1 MPARSN
7 LDSFGT
13 KDRLA
18 VGDTSY
24 EIRRL
29 DRIDGSARLPYS
41 LKVLLENLLRNE
53 DGRLVTGDQISAL
66 AAWDPKAE
74 HGREIAYTPA
84 RVLMQD
90 FTGVPCVV
98 DLVAMR
104 DAIAGLGGDTK
115 RINPLCPTELVIDH
129 SVIADVFGRTDAFA
143 INAELEFER
152 NAERY
157 QLLRWGQQAFDD
169 FSVVPPGTGICHQVN
184 LEYLSRVV
192 FTRDGPDGP
201 LAYPDTLVGTD
212 SHTPMVNGL
221 GVLGW
226 GVGGIE
232 AEAAMLGQ
240 PMSMLIPQVVGL
252 KLTGELPAG
261 TTATDLV
268 LTVAELLRQ
277 TGVVGKFVEF
287 FGPGVANVPLA
298 NRATIGNMSPEYGAT
313 CAIFPI
319 DHVTCD
325 YLRLTGRS
333 EHRIQLVEA
342 YAKEQGMWHDASH
355 EPTYSQTLEL
365 DLSAIEPSIAGPK
378 RPQDRIPLR
387 VAPQTVSA
395 LLNGT
400 ETTAEALSELDKASA
415 DSFPASDPIAFG
427 ESMPEGKPREPWHG
441 GDKLPWPSAAAAVEL
456 ADGTRADVNHGDVVI
471 AAITSCTNTSN
482 PSVMVGAALLAK
494 KAVEKGLSRK
504 PWVKTTLAPG
514 SRVVT
519 DYYERAGLTPY
530 LDKLGFNLVGYGCTT
545 CIGNSGPLIPEVS
558 KAVTDE
564 DLTVCSV
571 LSGNRNFEGRIHPET
586 RMNFLAS
593 PPLVVA
599 YALAGTLRINLVT
612 DPIGTGSDGQP
623 VYLRDLWPTTAE
635 IDAVVNDNLQAEMF
649 TASYG
654 DVFTGDENW
663 RSLPVPGTD
672 TFSWDPDSTYVRQP
686 PYFDGMTRE
695 PQPLS
700 DITGARV
707 LAKLGDSVTTDHISP
722 AGSIRY
728 DSPAGKYLS
737 SHGIERKDFNSY
749 GSRRG
754 NHEVMIRGTF
764 ANIRL
769 RNQLAPGTEGGFTR
783 DFTQADGPVTTIY
796 DASVNYLAAGTPLV
810 ILAGKEYGSG
820 SSRDWAAKGTVLLGV
835 RAVLA
840 VSYERIHRSNL
851 IGMGVLPL
859 QFPDGADA
867 DSLGLTGEE
876 TFDITGVTALGDTIP
891 DTVRVKAGDVEFDAK
906 VRIDTPGEADYYR
919 NGGIMQ
925 YVLRQLLD

>member
-1 MPARSN
+1 MASN
-7 LDSFGT
+7 SFGT
-13 KDRLA
+13 QDQLTVDDETYIIHRLA
-18 VGDTSY
+18 
-24 EIRRL
+24 
-29 DRIDGSARLPYS
+29 RIDGAARLPYS
-41 LKVLLENLLRNE
+41 LKVMLENLLRNE
-53 DGRLVTGDQISAL
+53 DGRLVTAEQVSAL
-66 AAWDPKAE
+66 AGWDPGAE
-74 HGREIAYTPA
+74 HGREVAYTPA

-104 DAIAGLGGDTK
+104 DAIAALGGDTQ

-129 SVIADVFGRTDAFA
+129 SVIADVFGRANAFKV
-143 INAELEFER
+143 NAEFEFER

-157 QLLRWGQQAFDD
+157 QLLRWGQQAFAD
-169 FSVVPPGTGICHQVN
+169 FSVVPPDTGICHQVN
-184 LEYLSRVV
+184 LEYLARVV
-192 FTRDGPDGP
+192 FTRDGANGP
-201 LAYPDTLVGTD
+201 EAYPDTLVGTD

-240 PMSMLIPQVVGL
+240 PMSMLIPQVLGL
-252 KLTGELPAG
+252 KLTGELQPG

-268 LTVAELLRQ
+268 LTVAELLRR

-287 FGPGVANVPLA
+287 FGPGVPNVPLA

-313 CAIFPI
+313 CAIFPV
-319 DHVTCD
+319 DAVTLD

-333 EHRIQLVEA
+333 EHQIKLVEA
-342 YAKEQGMWHDASH
+342 YTKQQGMWHDLDH

-365 DLSAIEPSIAGPK
+365 DLASVEPSIAGPK

-387 VAPQTVSA
+387 VAPHAVSA
-395 LLNGT
+395 LMTGAEST
-400 ETTAEALSELDKASA
+400 EQALFGLDKASA
-415 DSFPASDPIAFG
+415 LSFPASDPISITVNSPAD
-427 ESMPEGKPREPWHG
+427 KPRSYCGCGKIH
-441 GDKLPWPSAAAAVEL
+441 DWPSAPVPVEL
-456 ADGTRADVNHGDVVI
+456 ADGTRTEVDNGHVVI

-494 KAVEKGLSRK
+494 KAAEKGLTRK

-519 DYYERAGLTPY
+519 DYYERAGLTTY
-530 LDKLGFNLVGYGCTT
+530 LDELGFNLVGYGCTT
-545 CIGNSGPLIPEVS
+545 CIGNSGPLIPQVS
-558 KAVTDE
+558 VAVTE
-564 DLTVCSV
+564 HDLTVCSV

-599 YALAGTLRINLVT
+599 YALAGSLHTDLLV
-612 DPIGTGSDGQP
+612 DPLGTGSDGQP
-623 VYLRDLWPTTAE
+623 VYLRDVWPTEAE
-635 IDAVVNDNLQAEMF
+635 IAAVVDDNLQAEMF
-649 TASYG
+649 TKSYA
-654 DVFTGDENW
+654 DVFTGDERW
-663 RSLPVPGTD
+663 RSLPVPDSD
-672 TFSWDPDSTYVRQP
+672 TFQWDSGSTYVRQP

-695 PQPLS
+695 PQPLA

-722 AGSIRY
+722 AGSIRA

-737 SHGIERKDFNSY
+737 QHGIERKDFNSY

-769 RNQLAPGTEGGFTR
+769 RNELAPGTEGGFTR
-783 DFTQADGPVTTIY
+783 DFTQADAPVTTIY

-859 QFPDGADA
+859 QFPDGQDA

-876 TFDITGVTALGDTIP
+876 TVAITGVTALADGIP
-891 DTVRVKAGDVEFDAK
+891 DTVHVAAGDVEFDAV

-919 NGGIMQ
+919 HGGIMQ
-925 YVLRQLLD
+925 YVLRQLLDKP